1 LVVNGFM
8 SRWQLVRSGIPQG
21 SILEPVLFNVFI
33 NDIDSGIERTLSKL
47 AGGTRLSRAVD
58 TIEGRNVIL
67 RLRDPLRSGST

>member
-1 LVVNGFM
+1 MVVNGSM

-21 SILEPVLFNVFI
+21 SVLEPVLFNVFI

-58 TIEGRNVIL
+58 TIEGRDVIL
-67 RLRDPLRSGST
+67 RDLG

>member
-1 LVVNGFM
+1 MVVNGSM

-47 AGGTRLSRAVD
+47 AGGIRLSRAVD
-58 TIEGRNVIL
+58 TIEGRDVIL
-67 RLRDPLRSGST
+67 RDLG

>member
-1 LVVNGFM
+1 MVVNGSM

-58 TIEGRNVIL
+58 TIEGRDVIL
-67 RLRDPLRSGST
+67 RDLG